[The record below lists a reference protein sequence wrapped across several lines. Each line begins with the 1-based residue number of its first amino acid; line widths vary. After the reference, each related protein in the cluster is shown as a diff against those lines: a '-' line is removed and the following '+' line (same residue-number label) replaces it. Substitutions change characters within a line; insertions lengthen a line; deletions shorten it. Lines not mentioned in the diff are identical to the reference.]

1 MPLTCISW
9 CFAITGAHRQE
20 RKMNYFN
27 AENWEGTAA
36 EIETANEAFE
46 IVLAHL
52 MKIDGEDFDEEFM
65 TDHIGDAVNDAYGE
79 DNDAEKIA
87 KKALMSLRQPKQP
100 EVRPKGIMPKWPC
113 ESGGFCEVRAR
124 YLRVGTHA
132 DLIEAGLNEG
142 AEGLGLA
149 LWALMPRAGTDV
161 AAEGGSL
168 EPQAAVCR
176 CCDAF
181 AQLA

>member
-65 TDHIGDAVNDAYGE
+65 FILSRPEAV
-79 DNDAEKIA
+79 
-87 KKALMSLRQPKQP
+87 R
-100 EVRPKGIMPKWPC
+100 
-113 ESGGFCEVRAR
+113 RAMFSFLGAQHPPGR
-124 YLRVGTHA
+124 DWCVGWTA
-132 DLIEAGLNEG
+132 SA
-142 AEGLGLA
+142 
-149 LWALMPRAGTDV
+149 
-161 AAEGGSL
+161 
-168 EPQAAVCR
+168 
-176 CCDAF
+176 
-181 AQLA
+181 